1 MMNGVVNIIKPAGM
15 SSSDVVARMRR
26 ILGQKRVGHLGTLD
40 PAAAGVLP
48 ILVGKA
54 TRLFDYLAMHNK
66 EYIAEFC
73 LGAETDTLDAEGTVT
88 ERLPWDGDAARLS
101 SALDAFTG
109 VIDQVPPQYS
119 AVKLGGRKAYD
130 LARKGEC
137 ASMPVRQVAIHRLE
151 LMRVE
156 GDRAWVRIECE
167 KGTYV
172 RSLCR
177 DIARAV
183 GTRGYLTYLL
193 RTQSGAYRLEDG
205 LTLAQAAVLAARGCL
220 PVEPMEDAVAFLP
233 ALSVAADRERGL
245 RNGLRPPLAALPQH
259 PHVRVYC
266 GGAFFGIGHG
276 QIGERGP
283 ELKLDLYLPPEEA

>member
-1 MMNGVVNIIKPAGM
+1 MNGIVNIIKPAGM

-48 ILVGKA
+48 ILAGKA
-54 TRLFDYLAMHNK
+54 TRLFDYLSLHHK
-66 EYIAEFC
+66 EYLAEFC
-73 LGAETDTLDAEGTVT
+73 LGAETDTLDAEGMVT
-88 ERLPWDGDAARLS
+88 ERLPWDGDRERLS
-101 SALDAFTG
+101 GALAAFTG
-109 VIDQVPPQYS
+109 AIDQVPPQYS

-130 LARKGEC
+130 LARRGE
-137 ASMPVRQVAIHRLE
+137 AAEMPTRRVVIHRLE
-151 LMRVE
+151 LLRVE
-156 GDRAWVRIECE
+156 GDRAWVWIECE

-177 DIARAV
+177 DIARAA

-193 RTQSGAYRLEDG
+193 RTQSGAYRLEEG

-220 PVEPMEDAVAFLP
+220 PVERMEDAVAFLP
-233 ALSVAADRERGL
+233 ALSVAADQERGL
-245 RNGLRPPLAALPQH
+245 RNGLRPRLKELPQH

-266 GGAFFGIGHG
+266 GGQFFGIGHG
-276 QIGERGP
+276 QVGERGP
-283 ELKLDLYLPPEEA
+283 ELKLDLYLPPEDA

>member
-54 TRLFDYLAMHNK
+54 TRLFDYLSMHNK

-156 GDRAWVRIECE
+156 GDRAWVRIDCE

>member
-1 MMNGVVNIIKPAGM
+1 MNGVVNIIKPAGM

-54 TRLFDYLAMHNK
+54 TRLFDYLSMHNK

-276 QIGERGP
+276 QMGERGP

>member
-54 TRLFDYLAMHNK
+54 TRLFDYLSMHNK

-276 QIGERGP
+276 QMGERGP

>member
-1 MMNGVVNIIKPAGM
+1 MNGVVNIIKPAGM

-54 TRLFDYLAMHNK
+54 TRLFDYLSLHNK

-73 LGAETDTLDAEGTVT
+73 LGMETDTLDAEGEVT
-88 ERLPWDGDAARLS
+88 EQVPWDGDIQRFS
-101 SALDAFTG
+101 DALAAFTG
-109 VIDQVPPQYS
+109 TIEQVPPQYS

-130 LARKGEC
+130 LARKGE
-137 ASMPVRQVAIHRLE
+137 AAQMPVRRVTIHRLE
-151 LMRVE
+151 LMRAAGNRV
-156 GDRAWVRIECE
+156 WVRIECE

-183 GTRGYLTYLL
+183 DTRGYLTYLL

-205 LTLAQAAVLAARGCL
+205 ITLAQAAVLAAQGRL
-220 PVEPMEDAVAFLP
+220 PVERMEDAVSFLP
-233 ALSVAADRERGL
+233 ALAIPVNQERGL
-245 RNGLRPPLAALPQH
+245 RNGLRPPLAGLPEH

-266 GGAFFGIGHG
+266 GGQFFGIGHG
-276 QIGERGP
+276 QMGERGP
-283 ELKLDLYLPPEEA
+283 ELKLNLYLPPEEA

>member
-54 TRLFDYLAMHNK
+54 TRLFDYLSMHNK

-205 LTLAQAAVLAARGCL
+205 LTLAQAAVLAAHGCL

-276 QIGERGP
+276 QMGERGP

>member
-1 MMNGVVNIIKPAGM
+1 
-15 SSSDVVARMRR
+15 
-26 ILGQKRVGHLGTLD
+26 
-40 PAAAGVLP
+40 
-48 ILVGKA
+48 
-54 TRLFDYLAMHNK
+54 
-66 EYIAEFC
+66 
-73 LGAETDTLDAEGTVT
+73 
-88 ERLPWDGDAARLS
+88 
-101 SALDAFTG
+101 
-109 VIDQVPPQYS
+109 
-119 AVKLGGRKAYD
+119 
-130 LARKGEC
+130 
-137 ASMPVRQVAIHRLE
+137 MPVRQVAIHRLE

>member
-1 MMNGVVNIIKPAGM
+1 MNGVVNIIKPAGM

-54 TRLFDYLAMHNK
+54 TRLFDYLSMHNK